1 MAKSYDI
8 PTEKQQAFYRTQ
20 VVTQVV
26 QVIYVIDSIQVIRV
40 IQVYTEKVTVFS
52 GAIWWPNL
60 ELMQVAP
67 SGGQIFN

>member
-1 MAKSYDI
+1 MAKSYDT

-26 QVIYVIDSIQVIRV
+26 QVIYVIDSIQVI
-40 IQVYTEKVTVFS
+40 QVYTEKVTVSS

-67 SGGQIFN
+67 SGGQLCN

>member
-1 MAKSYDI
+1 MAKSYDT

-26 QVIYVIDSIQVIRV
+26 QVIYVIDSIQVI
-40 IQVYTEKVTVFS
+40 QVYTEKVTVSS

-67 SGGQIFN
+67 SGGQICN

>member
-1 MAKSYDI
+1 MAKSYDT

-26 QVIYVIDSIQVIRV
+26 QVIYVIDSIQVI
-40 IQVYTEKVTVFS
+40 QVYTEKVTVSS

-60 ELMQVAP
+60 ELMQVVP
-67 SGGQIFN
+67 SGGQFCN